1 MHKVPPG
8 LRLLATL
15 VLVLGLAAPVRA
27 VEYRL
32 QVASIHRDGFNHYLD
47 GPLGTGSGELVM
59 ERLGRDL
66 DSGEVPGGAV
76 LSDRTLRYGWEAV
89 ATSFRAVKVI
99 AEIRPG
105 EGSRRWDEVVWQ
117 GNPGERS
124 VWVIGPTTTRFQ
136 EVVRLALQ
144 GTSLGPEPAALRYYL
159 PYRVTSSPSPQTAV
173 TYPLDLLRFYEGRGP
188 MLWDRYLSRST
199 SLGQGIAA
207 VVGENSNPT
216 FADWVYLVI
225 QNPTAPTTFRAVVGW
240 ERRRGADRSNLEGG
254 ALRE

>member
-1 MHKVPPG
+1 M
-8 LRLLATL
+8 RLLAAL
-15 VLVLGLAAPVRA
+15 MLLLGLASQAGA

-32 QVASIHRDGFNHYLD
+32 QAVNIHRDAFNHYLD
-47 GPLGTGSGELVM
+47 GPIGTGSGELVM
-59 ERLGRDL
+59 DRLGRDL
-66 DSGEVPGGAV
+66 DRGAMPDGAV
-76 LSDRTLRYGWEAV
+76 LSDRTLRYGWEAL
-89 ATSFRAVKVI
+89 AASFGAVKVI

-105 EGSRRWDEVVWQ
+105 EGSRPWDEVVWQ
-117 GNPGERS
+117 GNPGDRS

-144 GTSLGPEPAALRYYL
+144 GTPLGPETAALRYYL
-159 PYRVTSSPSPQTAV
+159 PYRVTGSPRPQTAV

-188 MLWDRYLSRST
+188 VLWDRYLSRST
-199 SLGQGIAA
+199 ALGQGIAA
-207 VVGENSNPT
+207 VVGENSNPS

-225 QNPTAPTTFRAVVGW
+225 QNPPTPTTFRAVVGW